1 MAGVLSAAQPAPHLA
16 PRLAPLREELALQ
29 PGPRGPDG
37 APSWTL
43 HDPASGRF
51 FRLGW
56 LEFEILARWEMGVPA
71 AIAERIALETMLAP
85 SPEEVEDFARF
96 LAGAQLLR
104 ASGPAALD
112 RLARQ
117 RAAARPHW
125 AWWLVKNYLFFR
137 LPLLRPDRALTAL
150 LGPLGFVF
158 TGWFLGLTLAA
169 GGAGLFL
176 ALRQWDS
183 FGASFLHFFSL
194 EGAVL
199 GLLSLVLAKALHE
212 LGHGLTAKRFGC
224 RVPSMGIAFMLLYPM
239 PYTDT
244 SEAWRLCDRRQRM
257 AVGAAGI
264 AAELAL
270 ACWALL
276 AWSFLPEGPLRSVA
290 FTWATTTWVLTL
302 LVNLSPFLRFDGY
315 YLLSDTLD
323 VPNLQD
329 RAFALARWRI
339 REALFGLDEPA
350 PEAWPP
356 RMRRILL
363 GWAVCTWAYRFVL
376 FLGIAL
382 LVYHLFFKALGLL
395 LFAIEIWWFILRPI
409 WREAVEWTRR
419 RHAMRLNRHTLVTG
433 GAVTLLLL
441 AAFLP
446 WHGTI
451 EAPALMAAERRTEL
465 FAQVPARVAEIAVSP
480 GAAVEAGAPVL
491 RLEAPDLE
499 FRQRQVARRVET
511 LTWQASALSQERDWV
526 ARGQILWRELQSA
539 RAELDALQ
547 ADQRRLLVQAP
558 FSGTVVE
565 LAEPLAVGEWVRAG
579 ERLAA
584 LADLGSTVIEAW
596 VEEGVLRRVAPGQR
610 ASFVPEDPGAPR
622 VAARILAVDG
632 AAARL
637 LPDAELASLHGG
649 AIATRAGPN
658 GAAVPELP
666 VYRVLLAP
674 LEPVVPRQVMRGA
687 VLLQAEAESFAARAW
702 RQALGV
708 LLRESGF

>member
-1 MAGVLSAAQPAPHLA
+1 MAGVLSAPQDAPQ
-16 PRLAPLREELALQ
+16 LAPLREELVLE

-56 LEFEILARWEMGVPA
+56 LEFEVLARWEMGQPA
-71 AIAERIALETMLAP
+71 AIAERIALETMLVP
-85 SPEEVEDFARF
+85 STAEVEDFARF

-104 ASGPAALD
+104 ASGPAAQE
-112 RLARQ
+112 RLSRLH
-117 RAAARPHW
+117 AASRPHW
-125 AWWLVKNYLFFR
+125 ASWLVKNYLFFR
-137 LPLLRPDRALTAL
+137 LPLLRPDRGLAAL
-150 LGPLGFVF
+150 LGVLGFVYSR
-158 TGWFLGLTLAA
+158 WFLGLTLAA
-169 GGAGLFL
+169 GAAGLHL
-176 ALRQWDS
+176 ALRQWDA

-194 EGAVL
+194 EGAAL

-212 LGHGLTAKRFGC
+212 LGHGLTAKRHGC

-264 AAELAL
+264 VAELAL

-290 FTWATTTWVLTL
+290 FTWATTTWVLTV

-315 YLLSDTLD
+315 YLLSDALD

-329 RAFALARWRI
+329 RAFALTRWRL
-339 REALFGLDEPA
+339 REALFGLNEPA

-395 LFAIEIWWFILRPI
+395 LFILEIWWFILRPI
-409 WREAVEWTRR
+409 WREAVEWARR
-419 RHAMRLNRHTLVTG
+419 RHAMRLNRHSLVTA
-433 GAVTLLLL
+433 GAMILLLL
-441 AAFLP
+441 GFFLP

-451 EAPALMAAERRTEL
+451 EAPALLAAERRTEL
-465 FAQVPARVAEIAVSP
+465 FAQLPARVAEISATP
-480 GAAVEAGAPVL
+480 GSQVEQGSPVL

-526 ARGQILWRELQSA
+526 ARGQILWRELQAA

-547 ADQRRLLVQAP
+547 ADQRRLVVVAP
-558 FSGTVVE
+558 FAGTVVE
-565 LAEPLAVGEWVRAG
+565 VAEPLAVGEWVRAG
-579 ERLAA
+579 ERLAS
-584 LADLGSTVIEAW
+584 LADLGATVIEAW
-596 VEEGVLRRVAPGQR
+596 VEEAVLRRVAPGQR

-637 LPDAELASLHGG
+637 LPDAELSSQHGG
-649 AIATRAGPN
+649 NIATRAGQN
-658 GAAVPELP
+658 NTAIPELP

-674 LEPVVPRQVMRGA
+674 LEPVSPRQVMRGA
-687 VLLQAEAESFAARAW
+687 VLVQAEAESFALRVW